1 MSYRLLNMKWPQNCK
16 RESKSLLMRIT
27 LLTTFLVVSFIA
39 SSQSFHLGLF
49 GGVSNYQGDL
59 VDKYYSSRF
68 TRPAFG
74 ITGTY
79 ELSDR
84 LNVRAGF
91 TTGKI
96 LGYDR
101 YNTKTYLQERNLSFE
116 SNISEFSLLGEFNVF
131 NLYNI
136 RWTPYFFGG
145 LAVFRFNP
153 YAFDENGEKVF
164 LKPLSTEG
172 QGLDG
177 YDTKPYS
184 LTQFALPAGFG
195 IKYAFDDRVRLG
207 FEVGLRKTFT
217 DHLDDVST
225 NYADPNDLLAA
236 RGPQAVALSYRGDEH
251 PNGSLV
257 YPDKGAQRGGATQ
270 QDIYYFTGFH
280 ISFRLG
286 GGEGIGK
293 KRYGCPV
300 VKP

>member
-153 YAFDENGEKVF
+153 YAFD
-164 LKPLSTEG
+164 
-172 QGLDG
+172 
-177 YDTKPYS
+177 
-184 LTQFALPAGFG
+184 
-195 IKYAFDDRVRLG
+195 DRVRLG